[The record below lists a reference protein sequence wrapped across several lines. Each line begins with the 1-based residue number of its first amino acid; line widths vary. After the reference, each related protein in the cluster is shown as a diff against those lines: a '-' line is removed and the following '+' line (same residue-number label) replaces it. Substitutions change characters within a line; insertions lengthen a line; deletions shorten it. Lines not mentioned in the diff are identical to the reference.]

1 MNNKLIANYKNI
13 DFIFLETVNSTN
25 IYCKEIAES
34 GFNKDTIVISDTQ
47 SDGKGT
53 KGRRWVS
60 PKGKGLWFSI
70 LLKPSIQLQDI
81 SFLTI
86 LTSTA
91 LYNTFLDFGIH
102 TQIKWPNDIY
112 LNSKKICGILTESKI
127 SNNKIEYIIIGI
139 GVNVNLEITDF
150 NDELKNKA
158 TSLLISVGKPFER
171 EEILNKFFENFYDQ
185 YNEFMNGN
193 KSDILKVYKNNS
205 LILNKEVSLEYRNL
219 KRTVIPIDFLD
230 DGSLLVKNLNSEVEK
245 VVSGEVSIRL

>member
-112 LNSKKICGILTESKI
+112 LNSKKLCGILTESKI

-171 EEILNKFFENFYDQ
+171 EEILNKFLENFYDQ